1 MTDIIKNL
9 KKLAGL
15 NESLNEAPKK
25 SSSGNSNSAPAY
37 DPTAYDDSPIGAMRQ
52 YDAAKK
58 AGVLPPV
65 TPAPGAAPSGTPPVK
80 TVKTGGGDYPV
91 YPKSSP
97 EAGSFRDAFRAAR
110 ADQGAGGQFT
120 WQGRQYSTALKGEP
134 AGGSTPPVRPLD
146 QPATPPAPLSR
157 NATPGATPAPANPPT
172 SSVPPAPAPWKR
184 DDTPVNRIGS
194 NTGTGS
200 RFGEPTQNPYTGA
213 PTVSPTPAPTPAPAP
228 APAPTF
234 SQNDRNSADTTLNAL
249 KTPSFKFP
257 GLYAPNN
264 DDAPFKFAK
273 TYQDFKDLGNSS
285 IKNLAAADMLKGESV
300 DQEHMDE
307 AEPTWF
313 DRVDN
318 QNPFDAA
325 IDRLKRNMGLSGT
338 QPGQR
343 SAAPAQTL
351 QSPYSDKDREDMTN
365 MFRGVSGEMGKPGA
379 EKTQEGYIDYRQ
391 KPPHPD
397 APSPNDPNAE
407 KDYGYEQDNPKPKS
421 RDDDTPDTKP
431 MTKESADLAMLRK
444 LAGMR

>member
-25 SSSGNSNSAPAY
+25 SSSSSAPAY

-110 ADQGAGGQFT
+110 ADQGAGGTFT

-134 AGGSTPPVRPLD
+134 TGGSTPPVRPLD
-146 QPATPPAPLSR
+146 QPATPPPPPSR

-172 SSVPPAPAPWKR
+172 SAVPPAPGPWKPQYGAN
-184 DDTPVNRIGS
+184 DTPAGTIPR
-194 NTGTGS
+194 NTGTNS
-200 RFGEPTQNPYTGA
+200 RFGEPTQNPYSGA
-213 PTVSPTPAPTPAPAP
+213 PTVSPTPAP

-264 DDAPFKFAK
+264 NDAPFKFAK

-285 IKNLAAADMLKGESV
+285 IKNLAAADMLKGESI

-318 QNPFDAA
+318 QHPFDAA
-325 IDRLKRNMGLSGT
+325 IDRLKRNMGLSGP

-365 MFRGVSGEMGKPGA
+365 MFRGVSDEMGKPGA
-379 EKTQEGYIDYRQ
+379 EKTQEGYIDYS
-391 KPPHPD
+391 KKAPHPD
-397 APSPNDPNAE
+397 APSPDDPNAE
-407 KDYGYEQDNPKPKS
+407 KDYGDEQDNPKPKS
-421 RDDDTPDTKP
+421 GPDAP
-431 MTKESADLAMLRK
+431 QAKESADLKMIRK
-444 LAGMR
+444 LAGLR